1 MNNMG
6 VYNPGPKKQKMDIK
20 VIALAV
26 VCVILAASLVGVIAV
41 YALNGNA
48 ADLKAQITEKDKTI
62 SDQASTIDSLNATLF
77 SQTQNVA
84 TYQGQIDSLNQQ
96 LSGLNDQISGYYNIA
111 IMNATAIL
119 FSQQPITQDANSTT
133 QVFSD
138 TIDYSGYVAI
148 QATASANTTYA
159 EVLYTFAGTNFD
171 YNQTLG
177 TSGNAVF
184 PVLPGTITINIGNIN
199 QATANT
205 ATVSAT
211 YYY

>member
-6 VYNPGPKKQKMDIK
+6 VYNPGPKKRNIK
-20 VIALAV
+20 VLALAV

-41 YALNGNA
+41 YALNGNS
-48 ADLKAQITEKDKTI
+48 ADLKAQITTKDNMI
-62 SDQASTIDSLNATLF
+62 SSLQANNTALQSNIT
-77 SQTQNVA
+77 QTQALISYYTN
-84 TYQGQIDSLNQQ
+84 QLGSLNQQ
-96 LSGLNDQISGYYNIA
+96 LTSLNDQVSGYYNIA
-111 IMNATAIL
+111 IMNVSSIL

-138 TIDYSGYVAI
+138 VIYYSGYVAI
-148 QATASANTTYA
+148 QSTASANTTYA
-159 EVLYTFAGTNFD
+159 EVIYSYGGTNFD

-184 PVLPGTITINIGNIN
+184 PVLPGTLTINIGNIN
-199 QATANT
+199 QATSNT
-205 ATVSAT
+205 VTASAT

>member
-1 MNNMG
+1 M
-6 VYNPGPKKQKMDIK
+6 KFL
-20 VIALAV
+20 ALAV
-26 VCVILAASLVGVIAV
+26 VCVVLAASLVGVIAV

-62 SDQASTIDSLNATLF
+62 SDQSATIDSLNATVLA
-77 SQTQNVA
+77 QTQSSA
-84 TYQGQIDSLNQQ
+84 TYQGQIASLNQQ
-96 LSGLNDQISGYYNIA
+96 LSALNDQISGYYNIA
-111 IMNATAIL
+111 TMNASAVL

-138 TIDYSGYVAI
+138 AIYYSGYVSI

-159 EVLYTFAGTNFD
+159 EVLYSYAGTNFD

-184 PVLPGTITINIGNIN
+184 PVLPGTLTINIGNIN